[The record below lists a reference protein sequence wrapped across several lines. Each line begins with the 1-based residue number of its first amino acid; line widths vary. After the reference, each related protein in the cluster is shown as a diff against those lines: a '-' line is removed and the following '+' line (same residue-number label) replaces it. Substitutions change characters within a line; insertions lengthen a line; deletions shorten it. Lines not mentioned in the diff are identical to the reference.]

1 MDNPFEML
9 KASFE
14 ESIQQM
20 EARFMERLDKLG
32 INNTPTNIS
41 NDDIIGPDQLA
52 KEINLQKSTILRYAR
67 NNTIPSYKSGNRYSF
82 KLSEVTAALSSTAKM
97 PKNKKGI
104 KI

>member
-9 KASFE
+9 QASIE
-14 ESIQQM
+14 RM
-20 EARFMERLDKLG
+20 EARFMERMDQLSIPSAPMPISIDKL
-32 INNTPTNIS
+32 
-41 NDDIIGPDQLA
+41 IGPDQLA

-82 KLSEVTAALSSTAKM
+82 KLSEVTAALSSTAKI
-97 PKNKKGI
+97 PKHKGV